1 MATSST
7 HVPGSL
13 AWDELYSHSDPV
25 SIILHAT
32 LLLRALRHIEA
43 PSAAWYLDVH
53 MGATDPSMEP
63 GTKVQPRGISRQ
75 AASPEGISLA
85 SFLPQA

>member
-32 LLLRALRHIEA
+32 LLLHASDIEA